1 MNLRQQAAADL
12 RGILEDSTDG
22 FGWPATLM
30 DPEGKMAA
38 VTGTYRDIH
47 QALDVETGQFVT
59 GRQASLVV
67 PQKAIDEAGF
77 GRPKGIAD
85 GAKVPWLVALTDLQG
100 IGRTFKVAES
110 RPDELGCIVLILE
123 AYERADS

>member
-1 MNLRQQAAADL
+1 MNLREQAKADL
-12 RGILEDSTDG
+12 EGILGDSAGG
-22 FGWPATLM
+22 FGWSASLT
-30 DPEGKMAA
+30 DPDGKTAA

-47 QALDVETGQFVT
+47 QALDIETGQFVT

-67 PQKAIDEAGF
+67 PQKTIEEAGL

-85 GAKVPWLVALTDLQG
+85 GAKVPWLVTLNDLQG
-100 IGRTFKVAES
+100 IGRIFKVAES

-123 AYERADS
+123 AYERSDS